1 MMKMPTTRRRNQ
13 KYLILDTESVWDPY
27 LEEAYASIDK
37 KNDHPRI
44 GCRKLIAIS
53 LWAIEF
59 DVLGR
64 LSTEQLQTWLTT
76 NGQTEADIL
85 SGAFQSMRRYP
96 DHVLVG
102 YGSIAH
108 DCQIMMLAAMGADL
122 ELPRQLQPAEGPRWR
137 DLRHIDIGL
146 ALKAGGKT
154 WHHLSELLLR
164 LGVPVGLMLGK
175 ADPGVRQTEIRW
187 SDLQDHCER
196 DVLFTGLALAA
207 LLRLE
212 GQVSSTIAGM
222 HLALSEA
229 FLRQRPRAICAPLL
243 RRFADEARAA
253 LLPAARAA

>member
-1 MMKMPTTRRRNQ
+1 MEMPTTRRRKQ

-27 LEEAYASIDK
+27 LREAYDYSDK

-53 LWAIEF
+53 IWAIEF
-59 DVLGR
+59 DALGR
-64 LSTEQLQTWLTT
+64 LSTEPLRTWLATD
-76 NGQTEADIL
+76 GLTEGDIL
-85 SGAFQSMRRYP
+85 ANAFQTMRQYP

-102 YGSIAH
+102 HGSIAH
-108 DCQIMMLAAMGADL
+108 DCQIITLAAMSADL

-146 ALKAGGKT
+146 ALKGGGKT

-164 LGVPVGLMLGK
+164 LGLPVGLMLGK
-175 ADPGVRQTEIRW
+175 ADPGVREKKIRW
-187 SDLQDHCER
+187 CELEDHCER
-196 DVLFTGLALAA
+196 DVLFTALVLSA

-212 GQVSSTIAGM
+212 GQVPSTIAGM
-222 HLALSEA
+222 HLALGEA

-243 RRFADEARAA
+243 RRFADDTRAALIPDARAA
-253 LLPAARAA
+253 

>member
-1 MMKMPTTRRRNQ
+1 MMEMPTTRRRNQ

-102 YGSIAH
+102 YPCGTFTYRFA
-108 DCQIMMLAAMGADL
+108 LAIVF
-122 ELPRQLQPAEGPRWR
+122 LPPLLFHQLRKNV
-137 DLRHIDIGL
+137 L
-146 ALKAGGKT
+146 
-154 WHHLSELLLR
+154 HHL
-164 LGVPVGLMLGK
+164 
-175 ADPGVRQTEIRW
+175 A
-187 SDLQDHCER
+187 
-196 DVLFTGLALAA
+196 
-207 LLRLE
+207 
-212 GQVSSTIAGM
+212 
-222 HLALSEA
+222 EA
-229 FLRQRPRAICAPLL
+229 
-243 RRFADEARAA
+243 
-253 LLPAARAA
+253 